1 MKVIYI
7 VILIYLQIDG
17 MYRLYKNARSRNKN
31 IQLLF
36 LIASVINDGRKD
48 NTLRFQISYMK
59 IGPLSKYLNVKVQ
72 YFMLICMFMQIKL
85 FKKFYN

>member
-17 MYRLYKNARSRNKN
+17 MYRLYKNARSINKN

-48 NTLRFQISYMK
+48 NTEVSNNIIHENRSTVK
-59 IGPLSKYLNVKVQ
+59 I
-72 YFMLICMFMQIKL
+72 
-85 FKKFYN
+85 FKC

>member
-17 MYRLYKNARSRNKN
+17 MYRLYKNVRSIHKN

-48 NTLRFQISYMK
+48 NTEVSNNIIHENRSTVK
-59 IGPLSKYLNVKVQ
+59 I
-72 YFMLICMFMQIKL
+72 
-85 FKKFYN
+85 FKC